1 MTLGI
6 NLKKNNDKNLSLME
20 WNHQNGWPVTLQVN
34 VSHDNNIFNPVICD
48 LEGDNSLDV
57 VVSYSFS
64 ETESYI
70 DAYSLNGFQKTD
82 LGFPFMVPG
91 KMLAEVSVGDLD
103 NDGNTEIVAS
113 VPVLTDTIHTT
124 IYVFKYD
131 GDKFVESWHFKETR
145 ETGEVLHS
153 PTIGDID
160 GDGDLE
166 IVTGNQRNILDW
178 RGVVYAFHH
187 DGTMVSGWP
196 VSSIKKSG
204 SYYATPALGDIN
216 NDGFLE
222 VVVGTYFLFLYAWD
236 GNGKLVSKNW
246 PVRLPDDNRAHSVQI
261 GDLDGDSKLE
271 IVQIGG
277 KYGDIYI
284 FDGNGN
290 TINSISP
297 ETPDFSCTPALGDID
312 GDGDLEIFVNIGDYI
327 YGWHHNG
334 NKVAGSWPVFINN
347 NARSSRVSI
356 IIGDVDSDHLPDI
369 IYMRE
374 NLEDGSDIFAFHS
387 DGALIDGWPYSFEKA
402 NDLRSSPTLIDID
415 SDGDLE
421 LVFSYSYI
429 KSSPNPSIYT
439 IDILDLNSTY
449 NPSTMHWPMFQNNPK
464 HSGLYQKPGNN
475 PPEEPVLN
483 GPINGKVGTDYT
495 FTALTNDSDGDN
507 ISYLFDWGDGTNSGW
522 TEFVKSGT
530 IVNQSHKWLR
540 KSTFKIRVKAK
551 DCYASQSKW
560 TTLEVKI
567 PRNKQVNNFQWSRF
581 LERFPILQKLFHL
594 IK

>member
-6 NLKKNNDKNLSLME
+6 NLKKNNDKNLLLMK
-20 WNHQNGWPVTLQVN
+20 WNHQKGWPVKFEVN

-70 DAYSLNGFQKTD
+70 DAYSLNGSQKID

-91 KMLAEVSVGDLD
+91 KMLSEVSVGDLD

-113 VPVLTDTIHTT
+113 VPVLIDTIHTT

-131 GDKFVESWHFKETR
+131 GDKFVESWHFMESW
-145 ETGEVLHS
+145 ETGKVLYS

-166 IVTGNQRNILDW
+166 IVTGNQRNIFDW
-178 RGVVYAFHH
+178 RGVVYALHH

-204 SYYATPALGDIN
+204 SYYATPALGDID

-222 VVVGTYFLFLYAWD
+222 VVVGTYFLFLYAWE

-246 PVRLPDDNRAHSVQI
+246 PVRFPDDNRAHSVQI

-271 IVQIGG
+271 IVQIGA

-284 FDGNGN
+284 YDGNGN
-290 TINSISP
+290 TINLISP
-297 ETPDFSCTPALGDID
+297 ETPDFSSTPALGDID
-312 GDGDLEIFVNIGDYI
+312 GDGDLEIFVNIGNYI
-327 YGWHHNG
+327 YGWHHDG

-356 IIGDVDSDHLPDI
+356 ILGDVDSDHLPDI
-369 IYMRE
+369 IYMHE

-387 DGALIDGWPYSFEKA
+387 DGTLIDGWPYSFEKA

-415 SDGDLE
+415 KDGDLE

-429 KSSPNPSIYT
+429 KSSPNPSSYT

-475 PPEEPVLN
+475 PPEEPILN
-483 GPINGKVGTDYT
+483 GPSNGKVRTDYT
-495 FTALTNDSDGDN
+495 FTAITNDSDGDN
-507 ISYLFDWGDGTNSGW
+507 ISYLFDWGDGTNSAW

-530 IVNQSHKWLR
+530 MVNQSHKWLW
-540 KSTFKIRVKAK
+540 KSTFKVRVKAK
-551 DCYASQSKW
+551 DCYASQSNW

-567 PRNKQVNNFQWSRF
+567 PRNKAIDNFQWEKF
-581 LERFPILQKLFHL
+581 LERFPIIQKLLHL

>member
-6 NLKKNNDKNLSLME
+6 NLKKNNDKNLPLMK
-20 WNHQNGWPVTLQVN
+20 WNHQNGWPVVLQVN

-48 LEGDNSLDV
+48 LESDNSLDV

-70 DAYSLNGFQKTD
+70 DAYSLNGSQKTD

-91 KMLAEVSVGDLD
+91 KMLSEVSVGDLD
-103 NDGNTEIVAS
+103 NDGNIEIVAS

-131 GDKFVESWHFKETR
+131 GDKFVESWHYMESW
-145 ETGEVLHS
+145 ETGEVLYS

-166 IVTGNQRNILDW
+166 IVTGNQRYILDW
-178 RGVVYAFHH
+178 RGVVYALHH
-187 DGTMVSGWP
+187 DGTIVSGWP
-196 VSSIKKSG
+196 VRSIKKSG
-204 SYYATPALGDIN
+204 SYYATPALGDID

-222 VVVGTYFLFLYAWD
+222 VVVGTYFLFLYAWE

-271 IVQIGG
+271 IVQIGAQ
-277 KYGDIYI
+277 YGDIYI

-290 TINSISP
+290 IINSISP
-297 ETPDFSCTPALGDID
+297 DSPDFSSTPALCDID
-312 GDGDLEIFVNIGDYI
+312 GDRDLEIFVNIGEFI
-327 YGWHHNG
+327 YGWHHDG

-374 NLEDGSDIFAFHS
+374 NLDDGSNIFAFHS

-402 NDLRSSPTLIDID
+402 NNLRSSPTLIDID
-415 SDGDLE
+415 KDGDLE

-429 KSSPNPSIYT
+429 KSSPNPSTYT

-449 NPSTMHWPMFQNNPK
+449 NPKTLHWPMFQNNPK

-475 PPEEPVLN
+475 PPEKPVLH
-483 GPINGKVGTDYT
+483 GPCNGKVRTEYT

-530 IVNQSHKWLR
+530 IVNRSHKWLWR
-540 KSTFKIRVKAK
+540 CNFKIRVKAK
-551 DCYASQSKW
+551 DCHSSQSKW

-567 PRNKQVNNFQWSRF
+567 PRNKAVSNVFTYNFF
-581 LERFPILQKLFHL
+581 ERFQIIRKLF
-594 IK
+594 INI